1 MDRQMKKFHFLT
13 VCILASLFT
22 LEATSVPVPGKFLTI
37 SAAMAQVKKGDTIKV
52 EDGIYK
58 EQIYVNPGVVL
69 IANNLFKSI
78 IDGNGKGTVV
88 TMGNGATISGFQI
101 RNGTFGVFST
111 SAGVTI
117 VRCMILN
124 NQQTGVMCV
133 GHLPRIEDNL
143 IIFNKG
149 SGIQGWDVQSTSATV
164 NHNTIS
170 MNSNHGISIGGNSS
184 VIVENNIISNNDQF
198 GVKAGD
204 DKVRITMISN
214 NFFQNAKFTGFLPVD
229 NYSLDPM
236 FKNVQ
241 QFSFTLNSESKC
253 IGRGSD
259 NQDIGARLVY

>member
-1 MDRQMKKFHFLT
+1 MNHPTKKSHLI
-13 VCILASLFT
+13 VLYILASLFSV
-22 LEATSVPVPGKFLTI
+22 EATSVTVPRQFPTI
-37 SAAMAQVKKGDTIKV
+37 SAAMGQVKKGDTIKV

-58 EQIYVNPGVVL
+58 EQIFVNPGVAL
-69 IANNLFKSI
+69 IANNLFKSV
-78 IDGNGKGTVV
+78 IDGSGKGTVV
-88 TMGNGATISGFQI
+88 TMGNGATINGFKI

-111 SAGVTI
+111 SAGVAI
-117 VRCMILN
+117 IRCMVLN

-143 IIFNKG
+143 IIYNKG

-184 VIVENNIISNNDQF
+184 IIVENNIISNNDQF

-229 NYSLDPM
+229 NYSIDPM
-236 FKNVQ
+236 FKNAPQ
-241 QFSFTLNSESKC
+241 LSFTLSSESRC
-253 IGRGSD
+253 IGKGSD